1 MQNISRTSARRQVGH
16 ELLFCAWL
24 ADAAGGDRYE
34 YHRGFLTKDLDGG
47 PKRRLDEKQRV
58 ALERL
63 AGRARWAV
71 DKGCVHLIQ
80 EKLGP
85 DSYSYVAIAR
95 PRAPGAPSPLSD
107 IELSEARS

>member
-1 MQNISRTSARRQVGH
+1 MQNISRTTVRRQIGH

-34 YHRGFLTKDLDGG
+34 YHRGFLAKDLDRG
-47 PKRRLDEKQRV
+47 PKRRLDEKQRA

-63 AGRARWAV
+63 AGRARWAA

-80 EKLGP
+80 ERLGP
-85 DSYSYVAIAR
+85 DIYSYIAIAR
-95 PRAPGAPSPLSD
+95 PRAPGARSPLAD
-107 IELSEARS
+107 IELAEVA

>member
-1 MQNISRTSARRQVGH
+1 MQNISRTKTPRQVGH

-24 ADAAGGDRYE
+24 ADAAAGDRYE
-34 YHRGFLTKDLDGG
+34 YHRGFLARDLDSG
-47 PKRRLDEKQRV
+47 PKRRLDEKQRA
-58 ALERL
+58 ALDRL
-63 AGRARWAV
+63 AARARWAS

-95 PRAPGAPSPLSD
+95 PRARSPLAD
-107 IELSEARS
+107 IELAEVA

>member
-1 MQNISRTSARRQVGH
+1 MQNISRTNTRRQIGH

-34 YHRGFLTKDLDGG
+34 YHRGFLAKDLDRG
-47 PKRRLDEKQRV
+47 PKRRLDDKQRG

-63 AGRARWAV
+63 AARARWAA

-80 EKLGP
+80 ERLGP
-85 DSYSYVAIAR
+85 DTYSYVAIAR
-95 PRAPGAPSPLSD
+95 PRAPGARSPLAD
-107 IELSEARS
+107 IELAEVA